1 MQQTGTGSYGWLQ
14 DGLLAE
20 VGDNGKEAIE
30 CYYNSR
36 CNIGEQFLDQEK
48 LECTSAVM

>member
-1 MQQTGTGSYGWLQ
+1 MQQTETGSYGWLQ